1 MKRHAILSVT
11 NKKNLENLGKELLK
25 NEFTIF
31 SSGGTKK
38 YLEEHGIK
46 VYSVSDL
53 TGFPEI
59 LDGRVKTLHP
69 KVFGGI
75 LGDHSNESH
84 LSQMRENEINKI
96 ELVVVNFYN
105 FDEGKNK
112 SFSEAIESI
121 DIGGPS
127 MVRAAA
133 KNHKNCLVV
142 TDPEDYQEV
151 IESLDK
157 NFNPEMRKRYAAKAF
172 TKTAKLDVSISKWM
186 NDEDEMDFIFSGEK
200 KELRYG
206 ENPHQEA
213 VVFLTEKLQKE
224 QIQHQGK
231 DLSYNNYLDMDAAL
245 RICKSLPSDGSV
257 VVKHTNPTGV
267 ALNKN
272 LRKSMEDAWNGDP
285 RAAFGSVIAVKPKLD
300 KETAEYLSNFFVEV
314 IVAPEIEKEAL
325 RVLEKKKNLRIL
337 TIPFLKEEKWSIKTL
352 SGITLCQH
360 NDTESTS
367 PKDWSWHGPEATK
380 EVTDDLYLANLIVKE
395 MKSNAICL
403 VKDGIMVGGGAGS
416 TSRVG
421 ALEIALSISKEKSK
435 GCVMSSDA
443 FFPFRDS
450 IDLASSHG
458 IKAIIQP
465 GGSIKDEEVIQAS
478 IENNISL
485 ALTGRRH
492 FSH

>member
-151 IESLDK
+151 IELSL
-157 NFNPEMRKRYAAKAF
+157 
-172 TKTAKLDVSISKWM
+172 IH
-186 NDEDEMDFIFSGEK
+186 I
-200 KELRYG
+200 
-206 ENPHQEA
+206 
-213 VVFLTEKLQKE
+213 
-224 QIQHQGK
+224 
-231 DLSYNNYLDMDAAL
+231 
-245 RICKSLPSDGSV
+245 
-257 VVKHTNPTGV
+257 
-267 ALNKN
+267 
-272 LRKSMEDAWNGDP
+272 
-285 RAAFGSVIAVKPKLD
+285 
-300 KETAEYLSNFFVEV
+300 
-314 IVAPEIEKEAL
+314 
-325 RVLEKKKNLRIL
+325 
-337 TIPFLKEEKWSIKTL
+337 
-352 SGITLCQH
+352 
-360 NDTESTS
+360 
-367 PKDWSWHGPEATK
+367 
-380 EVTDDLYLANLIVKE
+380 
-395 MKSNAICL
+395 
-403 VKDGIMVGGGAGS
+403 
-416 TSRVG
+416 
-421 ALEIALSISKEKSK
+421 
-435 GCVMSSDA
+435 
-443 FFPFRDS
+443 
-450 IDLASSHG
+450 
-458 IKAIIQP
+458 
-465 GGSIKDEEVIQAS
+465 
-478 IENNISL
+478 
-485 ALTGRRH
+485 
-492 FSH
+492 